1 MLLLLQLLCFELFGA
16 IGLVSATEFGSA
28 SCRGLWVL
36 DVFRLPPA
44 LGFGLLLRIIS
55 VPIAV
60 PPGAC
65 SRHLCL
71 RCVSCEPFVTL
82 IYNIERLA

>member
-1 MLLLLQLLCFELFGA
+1 MLFASSVAVLRAVGA
-16 IGLVSATEFGSA
+16 IDLFRQTEFGSA
-28 SCRGLWVL
+28 SALAPGFWIVPGVL
-36 DVFRLPPA
+36 PA
-44 LGFGLLLRIIS
+44 PGFGCLLRIIS

-65 SRHLCL
+65 SRHLCP
-71 RCVSCEPFVTL
+71 RCISCEPFVTL